1 MELSFAPMEGV
12 TYPEY
17 RRVHARMFAGA
28 DRYYTP
34 FIAPDPAGRFKGAPL
49 RGVLPENNFGLP
61 LVPQLLV
68 NAAGPFLEAARVL
81 KDLGYTELNLNVG
94 CPSGTVTAKHKGAGM
109 LADPGAL
116 DRCLDEIFTR
126 CPLPVSVKTR
136 LGYTDTAEFPAL
148 LAIYRKY
155 PLSLLIVHARDR
167 AGMYRSRPDLDAF
180 AAALDGSPFPVE
192 YNGDLFTPGDV
203 EAIAARF
210 PSLSGAMLGRGA
222 VCDPALFRRVRGG
235 PALRL
240 SELRAFLDALTEEY
254 LASGLAPAYTAARMK
269 ELWYYTG
276 SLFPGEARAVKAIFK
291 ARSLPD
297 YRAAVDALLASGAFD
312 PEAGYRP

>member
-17 RRVHARMFAGA
+17 RRVHARMFPGA

-34 FIAPDPAGRFKGAPL
+34 FIAPDPAGCFKGASL
-49 RGVLPENNFGLP
+49 RGVLPENNEGLP

-68 NAAGPFLEAARVL
+68 NAAGPFLIAARVL
-81 KDLGYTELNLNVG
+81 ADLGYTELNLNVG

-109 LADPGAL
+109 LADLEAL

-136 LGYTDTAEFPAL
+136 LGYTSAAEFPAVL
-148 LAIYRKY
+148 EIYRSY

-167 AGMYRSRPDLDAF
+167 AGMYKSTPDLDAF
-180 AAALDGSPFPVE
+180 AAAPDGSPFPVD
-192 YNGDLFTPGDV
+192 YNGDLFTPADV
-203 EAIAARF
+203 RAIAARF
-210 PSLSGAMLGRGA
+210 PTLHGVMLGRGA
-222 VCDPALFRRVRGG
+222 VCDPALFRRIRGG
-235 PALRL
+235 PPLRL
-240 SELRAFLDALTEEY
+240 GELRGFLDALTEEY
-254 LASGLAPAYTAARMK
+254 LASGLAPAFTAARMK
-269 ELWYYTG
+269 ELWYCTG
-276 SLFPGEARAVKAIFK
+276 SLFPGEARSVKAIFK

-297 YRAAVDALLASGAFD
+297 YRAAVDALLSSGAFD
-312 PEAGYRP
+312 PEAGYHP